1 MDTRTILTWLRDHG
15 VSIID
20 NTSWITQRDDI
31 KQPWAHTSTACGVFK
46 QHRTHTPAVKLDALE
61 TDARICLR
69 CFDTIDPTSGHF
81 LLQVSRLR
89 IALEVLETVL
99 TDVVCLD
106 PAARPNLRAAALQAA
121 WRHAGSAISAGD
133 MTPSLDPAVVA
144 VTDAW
149 SSALTDHPLDWEGF
163 DAEVLEFTA
172 RQLAT
177 IETRWT
183 HDNSIYQPKWQAA
196 YEANLSDTEPV
207 VCFIGSYT
215 TANGGDPVDPRPLIL
230 RRGLRTTPASGTGRS
245 AFAVY
250 PNVIARW
257 LTARHEPG
265 HSGVSSL
272 AMAPPPLTSGQ
283 WDAALLLW
291 EDSFNHED
299 SPHRDFATA
308 LHDAARL

>member
-15 VSIID
+15 VFVID
-20 NTSWITQRDDI
+20 DTTWITQRDDI
-31 KQPWAHTSTACGVFK
+31 DQQWAHTSDACGVFNP
-46 QHRTHTPAVKLDALE
+46 RRLHTAPVKLDIL
-61 TDARICLR
+61 DAEANICLR
-69 CFDTIDPTSGHF
+69 CINTIDPLSEHF
-81 LLQVSRLR
+81 HLQISRLR

-99 TDVVCLD
+99 ADTVYLD

-133 MTPSLDPAVVA
+133 MASSLDPAVVA

-149 SSALTDHPLDWEGF
+149 RAAIEDHPLDWEGF
-163 DAEVLEFTA
+163 DAEVLDFTA
-172 RQLAT
+172 RQMAN

-183 HDNSIYQPKWQAA
+183 HDNSSYQPKWQAA
-196 YEANLSDTEPV
+196 YEANLADTQPV

-215 TANGGDPVDPRPLIL
+215 TANGGEPVNPRPLIL
-230 RRGLRTTPASGTGRS
+230 RRGLRTTPARGIGRS

-250 PNVIARW
+250 PNVVARW
-257 LTARHEPG
+257 LTAPHERG
-265 HSGVSSL
+265 HSEVSSL
-272 AMAPPPLTSGQ
+272 SMPPPPLSSGQ

-291 EDSFNHED
+291 EDSFNQED